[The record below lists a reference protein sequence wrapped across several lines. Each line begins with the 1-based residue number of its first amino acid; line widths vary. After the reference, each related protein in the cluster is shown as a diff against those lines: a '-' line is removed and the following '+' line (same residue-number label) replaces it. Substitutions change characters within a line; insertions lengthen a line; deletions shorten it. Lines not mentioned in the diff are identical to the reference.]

1 MHPLQ
6 DPDAV
11 RLGDWRDLSIQ
22 RRGYAKKP
30 VRRKANKV
38 AVALVLLSAGAFIAI
53 SAHVAQTQDR
63 SLTAD
68 EGSAAMAGTA
78 ELGSAPAMA
87 RMPVEF
93 VDDWTFVYP
102 APLPN

>member
-1 MHPLQ
+1 MRPLQ
-6 DPDAV
+6 NPDAV
-11 RLGDWRDLSIQ
+11 RLGDWRDLSFQ
-22 RRGYAKKP
+22 RQSPEKKA
-30 VRRKANKV
+30 VRRKATKV
-38 AVALVLLSAGAFIAI
+38 AVAFALLTAGAFIAL

-63 SLTAD
+63 SP
-68 EGSAAMAGTA
+68 SAAAESVAITATA